1 MQRLWPNSYL
11 VQICP
16 QVQLV
21 HRAAQAAQ
29 RLRKR
34 LLLCRHRVLE
44 ATFCRCKLLLHALG
58 GGGEAKWTALR
69 GDAVARRIVGARA
82 RCARAVFHTCN
93 NMQKTSRCMQIC
105 ALPGRLGDLQ
115 ALVPLCYK
123 LSSVK
128 NMLARCHLT
137 RPLQR
142 TRAVPPRVPLQSRAS
157 WQAARRAARAARPP
171 PRCCLAS
178 PPAPPAATSRR
189 SPLRGAALVAAWMR
203 PSQVVRSSCACLRLQ
218 QPRHQV
224 DHTM

>member
-1 MQRLWPNSYL
+1 MDRSPRR
-11 VQICP
+11 CGRAP
-16 QVQLV
+16 
-21 HRAAQAAQ
+21 HR
-29 RLRKR
+29 R
-34 LLLCRHRVLE
+34 
-44 ATFCRCKLLLHALG
+44 
-58 GGGEAKWTALR
+58 
-69 GDAVARRIVGARA
+69 ARA

-128 NMLARCHLT
+128 NMLARYHLT

-178 PPAPPAATSRR
+178 SPAPPAATSRR
-189 SPLRGAALVAAWMR
+189 SHCVVLRWSQLGCDHHKWCAAAALVSACSNRDTKQITPCSEQNVAEMHLHELDGKTA
-203 PSQVVRSSCACLRLQ
+203 SVKVETGMQVK
-218 QPRHQV
+218 
-224 DHTM
+224 